1 MRNQESCSP
10 DPRGWRQGIFL
21 KAGAFLVT
29 GALLVLLTIVST
41 TVGRRDVGLGELWQG
56 LMSGGNEA
64 VDTVIDVRLPRIIIA
79 LFAGAAL
86 AVSGTLLQAVMKN
99 PLTDPGIIGISSAV
113 ALVGSLVTALFP
125 ALFFSVPLLSVVGG
139 LLAYL
144 AIYSLAWD
152 GGVHPTRLILVG
164 VALNMT
170 FTGIGQAVAAAFGG
184 GGNMSATQSIVS
196 GHIAQKTW
204 DDVRL
209 LALYVGV
216 TLVVALLSAR
226 VCNLLA
232 LDDKTARGLGIAVD
246 RNRFW
251 VALIAIILA
260 AITTS
265 VVGIVG
271 FLGLLVP
278 HIARL
283 LVGSDHK
290 VLIPYAILLGALF
303 MLASDTIGRAVFY
316 PYEVPAAVIMAVVG
330 GPFFIALLKIGGQT
344 DEY

>member
-1 MRNQESCSP
+1 MREKTALTP
-10 DPRGWRQGIFL
+10 DQVGKRRRLGLRI
-21 KAGAFLVT
+21 GAFT
-29 GALLVLLTIVST
+29 GTAILLVVLTLVST
-41 TVGRRDVGLGELWQG
+41 TVGSLNVSLAELVHGLA
-56 LMSGGNEA
+56 SGGDEA
-64 VDTVIDVRLPRIIIA
+64 VRTVMDVRLPRIIIA

-99 PLTDPGIIGISSAV
+99 PLTDPGIIGISSAS
-113 ALVGSLVTALFP
+113 ALVGSLVTAIFP
-125 ALFFSVPLLSVVGG
+125 SLFFGVPLLSILGG
-139 LLAYL
+139 LFAYL

-170 FTGIGQAVAAAFGG
+170 FTGIGQAVTAAFGG
-184 GGNMSATQSIVS
+184 GVNMTGIQSIVS

-209 LALYVGV
+209 LVIYVGI
-216 TLVVALLSAR
+216 TLVVALFSAR

-260 AITTS
+260 AITSST
-265 VVGIVG
+265 VGIVG

-303 MLASDTIGRAVFY
+303 MLASDTIGRAIFY